1 MPVADT
7 IREKLT
13 DGLHPAR
20 LEIVDE
26 SDKHAG
32 HSGWR
37 PGGETHFRVE
47 IVAQAFDGKSRID
60 RQRMVY
66 RLLADELEDRVHALS
81 LATSTP
87 AEDARGAEDAQG

>member
-7 IREKLT
+7 IRRKLT
-13 DGLHPAR
+13 DGVHPAR

-47 IVAQAFDGKSRID
+47 IVAQAFDGKSRLD
-60 RQRMVY
+60 RQR
-66 RLLADELEDRVHALS
+66 RSTGCWR
-81 LATSTP
+81 TSSKTGCTRWRSP
-87 AEDARGAEDAQG
+87 P

>member
-1 MPVADT
+1 MALADV
-7 IREKLT
+7 IRDKLT
-13 DGLHPAR
+13 AGLTPVR
-20 LEIVDE
+20 LDIVDD

-47 IVAQAFDGKSRID
+47 IVAPAFDGKTRVA

-66 RLLADELEDRVHALS
+66 GLLAEELSDRVHALE
-81 LATSTP
+81 LKTLTP
-87 AEDARGAEDAQG
+87 AEDAAR